1 MKKYTQNKKIDK
13 DTELLFEIM
22 NKYQSARDYIKRGF
36 LTTWDDSRKVY
47 NSQRVKANYEGSSDT
62 FVPETFT
69 IIQSVKSNVVGGKI
83 KIEFLPTTADQT
95 GETKV
100 LNSLMDQIWTED
112 RTKLKASWAI
122 DDSLQVGNGYLW
134 QYWDGIKPCNLYI
147 PTEDNFFDPAA
158 TNYQNLRWGGY
169 RYHTTKDALEA
180 ETKVNPDYDETD
192 PTSKLRVPRFKNLD
206 KIDEYAG
213 IQGFKNY
220 NDKTAKQ
227 LREEMIAGSVLT
239 DKNENVVEV
248 IVYYDKKRQIKI
260 ANRCVVIEDIETPFK
275 REAQVIQSVDDMGN
289 PVPFELP
296 EIKPF
301 IPVAPARDYVDGA
314 MWYARGEVEV
324 IKDLQELL
332 NDTQNQKSDNLNFT
346 LNRMWVL
353 DPSQSHKKDEIQSVP
368 GAVFTLP
375 PGSLEPLTTPS
386 IGVDA
391 DNEMYRIQK
400 MMRSATAADEIVQGM
415 KQQGTQTATQINSQL
430 MQAGNRFASKLE
442 NYESEFF
449 AILANNMFKIL
460 QIFLTQEQAVRI
472 VGQSGVEW
480 KNYNPGE
487 YLGDWDVK
495 VSLEANAR
503 QIKEER
509 KQEAMQFFLM
519 MSKIPGVDVAQLG
532 KLTAGIIFDI
542 DSNII
547 EKVLPEAQMQM
558 AQQMQMQQM
567 AAQTQQAQA
576 EAQMAGMPQQG
587 GGAMASG
594 PQSNAENAVSAG
606 VQQSAGLNIPGMVQ
620 G

>member
-13 DTELLFEIM
+13 DTELLLQIM
-22 NKYQSARDYIKRGF
+22 EKYQSARNYIKRGF
-36 LTTWDDSRKVY
+36 SDTWEDCRKVF
-47 NSQRVKANYEGSSDT
+47 NSQRVKANYIGSSDT
-62 FVPETFT
+62 TVPETFT
-69 IIQSVKSNVVGGKI
+69 IVQSVKSNVVGGKI
-83 KIEFLPTTADQT
+83 KIEFMPTTDDQQ
-95 GETKV
+95 GDTKV

-112 RTKLKASWAI
+112 KTKLKASWAI
-122 DDSLQVGNGYLW
+122 DDSLQIGNGYLW
-134 QYWDGIKPCNLYI
+134 QYWDGRKPCNLYV
-147 PTEDNFFDPAA
+147 PTEDNFFDPTA
-158 TNYQNLRWGGY
+158 TNYENLKWGGY
-169 RYHTTKDALEA
+169 RYHTTKKALEA
-180 ETKVNPDYDETD
+180 ETKANPDYDETD
-192 PTSKLRVPRFKNLD
+192 PKSKPRIPRYKNLD
-206 KIDEYAG
+206 KVDEYAG
-213 IQGFKNY
+213 IQGYKNY

-227 LREEMIAGSVLT
+227 LREEMVAGSVLT
-239 DKNENVVEV
+239 DKHDNVIEV
-248 IVYYDKKRQIKI
+248 IVFYDKARQIKI
-260 ANRCVVIEDIETPFK
+260 ANRCVVIEDVETPFK
-275 REAQVIQSVDDMGN
+275 RDMQIIESVDDMGN
-289 PVPFELP
+289 PIPFELP

-314 MWYARGEVEV
+314 MWFARGEVEIV
-324 IKDLQELL
+324 KDLQELL

-375 PGSLEPLTTPS
+375 PGSLEPLATPS

-472 VGQSGVEW
+472 IGQSGVEW
-480 KNYNPGE
+480 KSYNPGE

-503 QIKEER
+503 AIKEEQ
-509 KQEAMQFFLM
+509 KQMTMQFYLM
-519 MSKIPGVDVAQLG
+519 AAKQPFINQEELFKYTASKL
-532 KLTAGIIFDI
+532 FDI
-542 DSNII
+542 DQTILDNM
-547 EKVLPEAQMQM
+547 VLPPMPTIGPDGM
-558 AQQMQMQQM
+558 PM
-567 AAQTQQAQA
+567 
-576 EAQMAGMPQQG
+576 MPQQG
-587 GGAMASG
+587 AGAMASA
-594 PQSNAENAVSAG
+594 PQSGAENAVSAS
-606 VQQSAGLNIPGMVQ
+606 VQQGMGLNVPGMVQ